1 MSVLKQLGRAAP
13 TLIIAA
19 ILVGAWMG
27 WHHYSTHYLHPAEET
42 EARAEVGE
50 RTEVAIGPE
59 KIAAAQIAVADVEPR
74 TSKLSVVIPG
84 RVTYDPAQMV
94 SVRLGSAGILTKV
107 NVNPGDRVEAG
118 QVLATISSPEVGTAR
133 ADQMQRMAEMELAK
147 RQLTWDKS
155 RAESIRNLIE
165 AIKAQKSPE
174 EIRKSFTDQLIGD
187 AREKLL
193 SAYTD
198 KLLAA
203 SMVSRMASVAESG
216 AISSRTIEERKSSLD
231 ARQAALQSTIEQ
243 SLFDADRAAR
253 EALIEVEDSQRRWE
267 IATGR
272 VTTLLGL
279 SATAV
284 DDGNPKDPA
293 AHPVSTQSDQAQPVA
308 AQPVA
313 PPPVATDL
321 SIIELRAPR
330 AGTIEKRHINE
341 NERVE
346 AGVVL
351 FDIADTKTL
360 WIQADIR
367 ESQWNALGLKAGQT
381 ISWASPALPGET
393 AQATIVMMGR
403 EVNLQTNA
411 IALVA
416 SIDNAYG
423 KLRPGMYVRV
433 ELPMGETVSQ
443 IVIPESAI
451 ATHEGQ
457 TFVFV
462 NTEPGK
468 FVRRDVRVG
477 QTATAAMSDSQTTS
491 NKVEVIAGL
500 NVGEKI
506 AVSGVFQLKS
516 ELLLEAEE

>member
-1 MSVLKQLGRAAP
+1 MSVLKTIRRAAP
-13 TLIIAA
+13 TLA
-19 ILVGAWMG
+19 ITLLLVGAWLG
-27 WHHYSTHYLHPAEET
+27 WHHYSTHYLHPAEEP
-42 EARAEVGE
+42 EEKVEVGE
-50 RTEVAIGPE
+50 RTEVVLGPE
-59 KIAAAQIAVADVEPR
+59 KIAAAQITLADIEPR

-84 RVTYDPAQMV
+84 RVAYDPAQMV
-94 SVRLGSAGILTKV
+94 SVRIGSDGILTHIDV
-107 NVNPGDRVEAG
+107 HPGDRVEAG

-133 ADQMQRMAEMELAK
+133 ADQLQRQAELELAK
-147 RQLTWDKS
+147 RQLAWDKS
-155 RAESIRNLIE
+155 RTDSIRKLIE
-165 AIKAQKSPE
+165 AINAQKSPE
-174 EIRKSFTDQLIGD
+174 AIRKSFTDQLIGD

-203 SMVSRMASVAESG
+203 SMVERMASVAESG
-216 AISSRTIEERKSSLD
+216 AISSRTIDERKSSLD

-243 SLFDADRAAR
+243 TQFDADRAAR
-253 EALIEVEDSQRRWE
+253 EAQATVDDAQRRWE

-284 DDGNPKDPA
+284 EEAKPPTEAGKPPA
-293 AHPVSTQSDQAQPVA
+293 TV
-308 AQPVA
+308 
-313 PPPVATDL
+313 DL
-321 SIIELRAPR
+321 SIIALRAPR
-330 AGTIEKRHINE
+330 TGTIEKRHVNQ
-341 NERVE
+341 NERVQ
-346 AGVVL
+346 AGAVL

-360 WIQADIR
+360 WIQADVR
-367 ESQWNALGLKAGQT
+367 ESQWNALGLKAGQPIT
-381 ISWASPALPGET
+381 WTSPALPGET
-393 AQATIVMMGR
+393 ANAQIVMMGR
-403 EVNLQTNA
+403 EVNPQTNA

-443 IVIPESAI
+443 IVIPEAAV

-462 NTEPGK
+462 TSEPGK
-468 FVRRDVRVG
+468 FVRRDVRIG
-477 QTATAAMSDSQTTS
+477 QTANSPMSDGGAMS
-491 NKVEVIAGL
+491 NLVEVIAGL